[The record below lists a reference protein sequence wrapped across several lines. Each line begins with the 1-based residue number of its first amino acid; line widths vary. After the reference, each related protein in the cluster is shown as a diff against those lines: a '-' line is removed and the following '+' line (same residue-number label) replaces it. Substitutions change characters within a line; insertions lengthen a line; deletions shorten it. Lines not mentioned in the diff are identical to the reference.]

1 MRFLIIMLMLT
12 TYLAKAQ
19 TIPCFTFDE
28 GEFVV
33 SGNATIINDDTVRLT
48 QAINNQA
55 GFVWSQSLV
64 NFDLDFSLEAELYL
78 GTQNGGA
85 DGIAFVIQ
93 AISNNEGSLGGG
105 IGYSGI
111 SPSLAI
117 EFDTW
122 WNSGNDP
129 TQDDHVALI
138 ANGQPW
144 VMSAHSAYTP

>member
-1 MRFLIIMLMLT
+1 MQPTNLTTMRFLIIMLMLT
-12 TYLAKAQ
+12 TYIAKAQ

-93 AISNNEGSLGGG
+93 AISNNEGSLGEVLGTRGFHLHWPLNLILGG
-105 IGYSGI
+105 TLEMTLHKTI
-111 SPSLAI
+111 
-117 EFDTW
+117 
-122 WNSGNDP
+122 
-129 TQDDHVALI
+129 
-138 ANGQPW
+138 
-144 VMSAHSAYTP
+144 M